1 MEVVASRLSP
11 PVAAR
16 STKSRREMRPLLKS
30 RIQSLIS
37 FIYVALRS
45 WGTRY
50 DPLATAGGSDS
61 LPLLLRHARC
71 HAVLFQIR
79 FEHFSNQRVFIRV
92 IDHVAARMKADRI
105 QAMCAAAATHT
116 FDPILAANPGCGH
129 VFCRTL
135 AGVEV

>member
-37 FIYVALRS
+37 FIYVGLCERNRSRNKRKFVLRHLS
-45 WGTRY
+45 
-50 DPLATAGGSDS
+50 
-61 LPLLLRHARC
+61 LLLRHARRD
-71 HAVLFQIR
+71 AMLFQIR
-79 FEHFSNQRVFIRV
+79 FEHFSNHWILIGVV
-92 IDHVAARMKADRI
+92 DHVAARMKADRI

-116 FDPILAANPGCGH
+116 FDPIFASNP
-129 VFCRTL
+129 
-135 AGVEV
+135 